1 MAGVLEGIRVLD
13 FGRYVA
19 GPYCATLLG
28 DLGAEVIRIERPEG
42 GEDRDLAPLGSD
54 EGATLFLIA
63 GRNKSGMTLRLGSEE
78 AKPILERLVGSAD
91 VVIANLP
98 YPILKKA
105 GLDYESLKAIKEN
118 IILTTSTA
126 YGEDGPYSKKVGFD
140 GVAQAMSGTMYL
152 SGEPGKPVKTAAP
165 YVDYGTAGLSAFA
178 TLAAI
183 YELKKSGRGQH
194 VETSLLSTALT
205 VGNLAIAEQAEL
217 NINREPI
224 GNRTQYAAPADTFQ
238 SKDGWVM
245 VQVIGPYMFKRWCA
259 LVGKPEFL
267 KDERFRDDDSRGR
280 NGAYIS
286 EVMQTWCSQFT
297 SKELI
302 KKLAANHLPCAEV
315 LTPQQA
321 LEDEHIIATEQFI
334 DVEFPGLTK
343 PAKIATPPFKLSETP
358 ARAVERPPLLG
369 EHTDKIISELGFSDE
384 ELNQFKENKTI

>member
-42 GEDRDLAPLGSD
+42 GEDRDLSPLGSD
-54 EGATLFLIA
+54 EGGALFLVI
-63 GRNKSGMTLRLGSEE
+63 GRNKSGMTLNLGSEE
-78 AKPILERLVGSAD
+78 AKPILERLVKSAD

-98 YPILKKA
+98 YPILKKT
-105 GLDYESLKAIKEN
+105 GLDYDSLKSIKEN
-118 IILTTSTA
+118 IILTTPTA
-126 YGEDGPYSKKVGFD
+126 YGEGGPYSNKVGFD

-152 SGEPGKPVKTAAP
+152 SGEPGKPTKTSAP
-165 YVDYGTAGLSAFA
+165 YVDYGTAFLGAFA

-183 YELKKSGRGQH
+183 YELKNSGKGQH
-194 VETSLLSTALT
+194 VETSLLNTALT
-205 VGNLAIAEQAEL
+205 VGNLAIAEQAEI

-245 VQVIGPYMFKRWCA
+245 VQVIGPYMFKRWCV
-259 LVGKPEFL
+259 LVNKPEFL
-267 KDERFRDDDSRGR
+267 QDERFKDDDSRGQ
-280 NGAYIS
+280 NGAYLS
-286 EVMQTWCSQFT
+286 EVMQAWCSQFS
-297 SKELI
+297 SKELVT
-302 KKLAANHLPCAEV
+302 KLEASHLPCAEV

-343 PAKIATPPFKLSETP
+343 PAKVATPPFKLSETP
-358 ARAVERPPLLG
+358 TKTMERPPCLG
-369 EHTDKIISELGFSDE
+369 EHTDKIIAELGYSDE